1 MDAFKDGRIQDE
13 RMAIERFH
21 ENDKMSKYV
30 IHNGT
35 VYMSGQVADDPSQ
48 DFELRSPSSR
58 LSNPR
63 PAKS

>member
-1 MDAFKDGRIQDE
+1 MV
-13 RMAIERFH
+13 IERFH

-48 DFELRSPSSR
+48 DFEGQLTQILAKTVRSE
-58 LSNPR
+58 
-63 PAKS
+63 

>member
-1 MDAFKDGRIQDE
+1 MDAFKDGPIRTNVWPSTG
-13 RMAIERFH
+13 FH